1 MCSKEFPSSLCF
13 PTTHF
18 PFSEVCLVMLVSYI
32 FFRRFFCT
40 QTSKYMHMFFSP
52 LPITQMVAYYTH
64 GFCTLFSF
72 CVPIYLRNY
81 SILVYE
87 NCPHFFCSCIDSHVW
102 MYHTLL
108 NKQSINGHLH
118 CFQSFDSKNNAVM
131 NNLLHISFPWFT
143 SLYN

>member
-32 FFRRFFCT
+32 FFQRFFCT
-40 QTSKYMHMFFSP
+40 QTRKYMHMFFSP

-87 NCPHFFCSCIDSHVW
+87 NCPHFFLQLYRFSCVDVPYLTEQVVNQW
-102 MYHTLL
+102 TFTVL
-108 NKQSINGHLH
+108 SI
-118 CFQSFDSKNNAVM
+118 F
-131 NNLLHISFPWFT
+131 
-143 SLYN
+143 